1 MSEGH
6 PDRQR
11 SPRGEGVCKDVRATQ
26 ELGDVQVLPRDL
38 GSRIDKVLEKAE
50 TMGLRFPTDYKD
62 RLYYTTLGTG
72 VCVPFEP
79 CRIARDYYCCCTSSG
94 LSLEVL
100 TKSCRVM

>member
-1 MSEGH
+1 MSAGH

-11 SPRGEGVCKDVRATQ
+11 SPRREGVCEDVRASQ

-72 VCVPFEP
+72 VCVPKGN
-79 CRIARDYYCCCTSSG
+79 SS
-94 LSLEVL
+94 
-100 TKSCRVM
+100 